1 MPETLGERTHSI
13 WDSMMRTPEM
23 LEACLVEPIRGQVEH
38 VADRLADLGPRHVFC
53 AGTGSSNYAS
63 IVHAS
68 ALGELARIPSSWHTT
83 SELGAYLPVHMGPE
97 SVLILTSHSGR
108 TIGDLRLVEHA
119 RQQGAYTVGVTD
131 IPDSPLAQAVDDV
144 IIGPGGRKTEL
155 PATRTYTAAMFR
167 VLQLAVSLARQ
178 LGDLDVAARYEK
190 QLRQLPGILRGFLD
204 RFSTQARAYLDGL
217 AAVERYFVIG
227 AGSNMSTACE
237 GALVLLQSTD
247 AAAQAFQ
254 VEEVLH
260 GPIQALTPG
269 TCVVAVAAPG
279 PLQERIVQSA
289 RACRTIG
296 AKVLT
301 IAPEDTPGLQDMGMH
316 VAMPARI
323 LELLTPV
330 LYIVPF
336 WLIGYESA
344 LATGRDP
351 DNLSRN
357 KEEFKSAFRL
367 LMPRDPRFDRPLA
380 SNGS

>member
-1 MPETLGERTHSI
+1 MLETRTDDSFSI
-13 WDSMMRTPEM
+13 WGSMMRTPEM
-23 LEACLVEPIRGQVEH
+23 LEACLAEPTRGQVER
-38 VADRLADLGPRHVFC
+38 VADRLVDLAPRHAFC

-357 KEEFKSAFRL
+357 KEEFKTAFRL
-367 LMPRDPRFDRPLA
+367 LMPRDPRFDRPPA
-380 SNGS
+380 SDGS